1 MNVYVDTG
9 GWVAYFDQSDRF
21 HRLVTSYVQATLLQ
35 AVDHLVTSDYV
46 HDETVS
52 YLRYHASHATA
63 LTAFRTLSALA
74 QTHRM
79 TMLEVNREIRTRA
92 GHIFEQF
99 HDQTFSFTDCTSF
112 ALCEAHHIQH
122 AVTVDKDFVIFGL
135 VILPEAL
142 ARFVLSPSQHS

>member
-9 GWVAYFDQSDRF
+9 GWVPYFDRSDRF
-21 HRLVTSYVQATLLQ
+21 HPLVTSYVQATLLQ
-35 AVDHLVTSDYV
+35 AIDHLLTSDYV
-46 HDETVS
+46 LDETVS
-52 YLRYHASHATA
+52 YLRYHVSHATA
-63 LTAFRTLSALA
+63 LTVFRALSTLT
-74 QTHRM
+74 QPHRM
-79 TMLEVNREIRTRA
+79 TMLEVNGERRSRA

-99 HDQTFSFTDCTSF
+99 HDQTFSFTDCASF

-142 ARFVLSPSQHS
+142 ARFVLSPS

>member
-21 HRLVTSYVQATLLQ
+21 HPLVTPYMQATLLQ
-35 AVDHLVTSDYV
+35 AMDRLVTSDYV
-46 HDETVS
+46 LDETVS
-52 YLRYHASHATA
+52 YLRYHVSHATA

-74 QTHRM
+74 QAHRM

-92 GHIFEQF
+92 GQIFEQF

-122 AVTVDKDFVIFGL
+122 TVTVDKDFVIFGL
-135 VILPEAL
+135 VILPEEL
-142 ARFVLSPSQHS
+142 ARLVLSPSQL

>member
-21 HRLVTSYVQATLLQ
+21 PSTRHILP
-35 AVDHLVTSDYV
+35 
-46 HDETVS
+46 
-52 YLRYHASHATA
+52 ASHLAPGSGSSGDERLCA
-63 LTAFRTLSALA
+63 RRNGILFAVSRLTCDSAHGLSDAECFGA
-74 QTHRM
+74 DASHDHVGGQQG
-79 TMLEVNREIRTRA
+79 EIRTRA

-142 ARFVLSPSQHS
+142 ARFVLSPSQH

>member
-9 GWVAYFDQSDRF
+9 GWVAYFDRSDRF
-21 HRLVTSYVQATLLQ
+21 HPLVTSYVQATRLQ
-35 AVDHLVTSDYV
+35 TVDHLVTSDYV
-46 HDETVS
+46 LGETVS
-52 YLRYHASHATA
+52 YLRYHVSYATA
-63 LTAFRTLSALA
+63 LTAFRALNTLT

-92 GHIFEQF
+92 GHILEQF
-99 HDQTFSFTDCTSF
+99 RDQMLSFTDCTSF

-135 VILPEAL
+135 VIIPEAL
-142 ARFVLSPSQHS
+142 AHAVLSPPQH

>member
-21 HRLVTSYVQATLLQ
+21 HTPVASYLQATLLQ
-35 AVDHLVTSDYV
+35 ATDRLVTSDYV
-46 HDETVS
+46 LDETVS
-52 YLRYHASHATA
+52 FLRYHVSHATA

-74 QTHRM
+74 QVQRI
-79 TMLEVNREIRTRA
+79 TMYEVNGEIRTRA

-112 ALCEAHHIQH
+112 AICAAHHIQH
-122 AVTVDKDFVIFGL
+122 TVTVDKDFVIFGL
-135 VILPEAL
+135 VILPESL
-142 ARFVLSPSQHS
+142 ARSVLLPS